1 MRKLYDDYCSLKK
14 SRVKVSAESARF
26 KEDLF
31 KADLGDLFDIAHKDA
46 MALIPNDEDRRFL
59 TMSRQDLDSCSMA
72 GMDVNQT
79 NKELRR
85 QKRDEAEA
93 RRREKAAAMPTQE
106 LCESDVEES
115 EEAVAGDTDDADYE
129 GPSSSPAL
137 PMMRRRGT
145 KKIITPKVAAAL
157 DRVNLPSRGATYVTA
172 AIAQGLGVDVA
183 DVVLSPSTI
192 HRARVTTRKQFATV
206 SQSLLKANDPLL
218 LHWDEKMLQDI
229 AGGKEMVTRVAIL
242 VTGKKVEQ
250 LLAVP
255 KIDRGTGMAQA
266 KPAPALSKTVES
278 RTILWD
284 LCSIPL
290 QQTRASPLALVPS

>member
-1 MRKLYDDYCSLKK
+1 MPDGDIKCKGLPSKGAVLRNFVHYHLVEKKTISESTKLTVINVIFFWEKARVPTKRIDSCQTMVRKLYDDYCSLKK

-137 PMMRRRGT
+137 QMMRRRGT
-145 KKIITPKVAAAL
+145 KKIITPKIAAAL

-183 DVVLSPSTI
+183 DVVLSPSTNI
-192 HRARVTTRKQFATV
+192 RIF
-206 SQSLLKANDPLL
+206 
-218 LHWDEKMLQDI
+218 
-229 AGGKEMVTRVAIL
+229 
-242 VTGKKVEQ
+242 
-250 LLAVP
+250 
-255 KIDRGTGMAQA
+255 
-266 KPAPALSKTVES
+266 
-278 RTILWD
+278 
-284 LCSIPL
+284 
-290 QQTRASPLALVPS
+290 